1 MLNENSIAK
10 IIGALFLIAMA
21 ASIAGNGLLLPIITD
36 DNYLET
42 LLANNATV
50 RAASVLMLVN
60 SIAVV
65 SIGVLMYEVLKR
77 GSVFIAV
84 GYLAA
89 RVIESVVLIFGVI
102 NVLSLIGLAEQFAK
116 AEPASAHLLSAAR
129 TAIDNNWYSYQAA
142 MMALGVGSLCLC
154 YVLYQFKLIP
164 RLLSILGVIGYV
176 TLAIASLLAFL
187 DFDLGLV
194 ATLPVFVF
202 ELVFGAWLITKGFS
216 STAGRP
222 ESDIREDS

>member
-65 SIGVLMYEVLKR
+65 SIGVLMYEVNR
-77 GSVFIAV
+77 
-84 GYLAA
+84 
-89 RVIESVVLIFGVI
+89 
-102 NVLSLIGLAEQFAK
+102 
-116 AEPASAHLLSAAR
+116 P
-129 TAIDNNWYSYQAA
+129 
-142 MMALGVGSLCLC
+142 
-154 YVLYQFKLIP
+154 
-164 RLLSILGVIGYV
+164 
-176 TLAIASLLAFL
+176 
-187 DFDLGLV
+187 
-194 ATLPVFVF
+194 
-202 ELVFGAWLITKGFS
+202 GFS
-216 STAGRP
+216 G
-222 ESDIREDS
+222 DSFV